1 MEKNYLIK
9 SVSVKKDMAW
19 KTVGYT
25 INYHHQKSPDYVSS
39 AFFTVEDFTKLYW
52 ITWDSN
58 VQALVW
64 QSCALEKKL
73 IIK

>member
-1 MEKNYLIK
+1 MEKNYIIK
-9 SVSVKKDMAW
+9 SVSVKKDLAW
-19 KTVGYT
+19 KTVWYT

-39 AFFTVEDFTKLYW
+39 QFYTVEDFTKLFG

-64 QSCALEKKL
+64 QSCWLKKEL